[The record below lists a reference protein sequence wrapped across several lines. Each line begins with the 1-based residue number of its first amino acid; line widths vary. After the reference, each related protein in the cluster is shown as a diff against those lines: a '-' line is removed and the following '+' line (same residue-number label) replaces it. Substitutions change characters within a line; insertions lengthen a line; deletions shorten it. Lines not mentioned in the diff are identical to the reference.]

1 MSPQLPLKV
10 VRIIGRL
17 NVGGPARQVCL
28 LHERLRPEFQTVLIT
43 GRPDSGEKDM
53 SYLLS
58 STEGVHSIESMS
70 RPVRFLSDLRS
81 MFAIY
86 RILRREKPDIVHTH
100 TAKAGTLGRIAAVL
114 ARVPVRVH
122 TFHGHVFAGY
132 FGKLKTRLYL
142 SIERFLARFTTKIVT
157 VSQGQATELADVYK
171 IAPRSK
177 IQVIRNGFDWR
188 ESVRSVAEVR
198 AELNLKRDQTAVLWM
213 GRMVPIKG
221 IELLA
226 EVVRAASPDNRLMFV
241 VAGDGPLRSEFEQAG
256 SGCGNLR
263 ILGWQEDVSSLVK
276 ACDVVLMTSINE
288 GTPTSLIEAMFAGKP
303 FVATDAGGTAE
314 LVTDLA
320 AECNGIRRG
329 KNGFIV
335 ETKAEAIVSCLSGL
349 AKEQALRESMGR
361 AGQQSAKNNW
371 ASERLLT
378 QIKQLYYGLAVTS
391 NSRAQSASQ

>member
-1 MSPQLPLKV
+1 MSAQLPLKV

-86 RILRREKPDIVHTH
+86 RILRREKPDVVHTH
-100 TAKAGTLGRIAAVL
+100 TAKAGTVGRIAAVL

-132 FGKLKTRLYL
+132 FGAVKTGVYL
-142 SIERFLARFTTKIVT
+142 GIERLLARFTTRIVT
-157 VSQGQATELADVYK
+157 VSDGQAQELAEVYK
-171 IAPRSK
+171 VAPRTK
-177 IQVIRNGFDWR
+177 IAVIRNGFDWKDSAQSR
-188 ESVRSVAEVR
+188 EQAR
-198 AELNLKRDQTAVLWM
+198 ATLGIPPGRTVVLWI

-221 IELLA
+221 VRLLA
-226 EVVRAASPDNRLMFV
+226 EVIRASESNPSVLFLV
-241 VAGDGPLRSEFEQAG
+241 VGDGPERSLLEQETNT
-256 SGCGNLR
+256 CTNVR
-263 ILGWQEDVSSLVK
+263 MLGWQEDVRPLWA
-276 ACDVVLMTSINE
+276 ACDIALLTSINE
-288 GTPTSLIEAMFAGKP
+288 GTPTSLIEAMFAGKA
-303 FVATDAGGTAE
+303 FVATDAGGTSE
-314 LVTDLA
+314 LAIGLESPLDGV
-320 AECNGIRRG
+320 RRG

-335 ETKAEAIVSCLSGL
+335 ESEVRKIAECLGAL
-349 AKEQALRESMGR
+349 AQNAVLRDSMGW
-361 AGQQSAKNNW
+361 AGRTHAQQNW
-371 ASERLLT
+371 TSERLLEEM
-378 QIKQLYYGLAVTS
+378 KQLYYELAGGS
-391 NSRAQSASQ
+391 KRRAQSA